1 MVLYIIII
9 AVLLVVAILL
19 SIALVRITK
28 NMVYLTEKEKDFIN
42 FTIDIYINFGEE
54 LGVESKEEHD
64 RLVEILKKI
73 QDKHLK

>member
-1 MVLYIIII
+1 MILYIIII
-9 AVLLVVAILL
+9 VVLLVVAILL